1 MDDVEKDI
9 EKGAKN
15 VPEDSASTST
25 TATSSAVK
33 LSPTGGH
40 KKYETAGGG
49 KIPQLP
55 RAPCMPVPVPCRRLA
70 FTPCTPRQVGEL
82 GTRGPRARSLS
93 FLRAPHPCPLPEN
106 AATLF
111 FPSRHLLPQCNRS
124 TSSSPVGLREPP
136 SAPHTRTHARTHT
149 RVCAALEPLE
159 SGKSDARV
167 RGANGVSHPTDVS
180 IFLGLPLLMQARTSA
195 ASNHAPFGTAAAAAA
210 ASIRP
215 RC

>member
-9 EKGAKN
+9 EKGEKN

-82 GTRGPRARSLS
+82 GTRGPRARNLS

-111 FPSRHLLPQCNRS
+111 FPSRHLLPQCNRRI
-124 TSSSPVGLREPP
+124 TSSSPVRLREPP
-136 SAPHTRTHARTHT
+136 SAPHTRTHART
-149 RVCAALEPLE
+149 RACAPH
-159 SGKSDARV
+159 SKHWNPGKSDARV
-167 RGANGVSHPTDVS
+167 RGANGVSYPTDVS